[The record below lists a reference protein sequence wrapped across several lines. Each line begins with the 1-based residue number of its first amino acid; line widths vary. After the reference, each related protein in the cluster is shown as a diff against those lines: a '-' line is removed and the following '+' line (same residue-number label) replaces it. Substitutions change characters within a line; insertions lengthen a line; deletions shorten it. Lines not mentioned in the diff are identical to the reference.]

1 MRWYQNRRLTRSMS
15 KGTPQAVRV
24 VQGILPRLGAAVGS
38 EVIVA
43 ILVAPVASIL
53 LLAFTVNGTWNSQI
67 MPHEYTMQDIME
79 ILTNTRSL
87 LPLLVSSQMSAVAMV
102 CNIVVCMQTASH

>member
-38 EVIVA
+38 AVIVA
-43 ILVAPVASIL
+43 ILVAPVDSIL
-53 LLAFTVNGTWNSQI
+53 MMAFTVNGTWTTQI
-67 MPHEYTMQDIME
+67 LPPVYTLHNLE
-79 ILTNTRSL
+79 ILFTNLRIL
-87 LPLLVSSQMSAVAMV
+87 RQLLVFYMIF
-102 CNIVVCMQTASH
+102 NIAHIYYH

>member
-38 EVIVA
+38 AVIVA

-53 LLAFTVNGTWNSQI
+53 LLAFTVNGTWTTQIIPPEYTLQNFVEIFTHPRSQI
-67 MPHEYTMQDIME
+67 G
-79 ILTNTRSL
+79 R
-87 LPLLVSSQMSAVAMV
+87 
-102 CNIVVCMQTASH
+102 ASCRERASESEGGG